1 MEKKLIGDRNEKFE
15 DVDDKGRNFG
25 TDHGRKY
32 YWGIT
37 VIKNHNRFGFFKPV
51 SNLIRVLNRFFQTK
65 QNFIKY
71 NRLK

>member
-37 VIKNHNRFGFFKPV
+37 VLKNHRNGELIIIFFDQQ
-51 SNLIRVLNRFFQTK
+51 L
-65 QNFIKY
+65 
-71 NRLK
+71 